1 MPRGSSDIPTLKNKV
16 LQKFVTKFT
25 TPPELILMN
34 LFGESN
40 SPSSTIKWE
49 SQTGFRGL
57 APFGVPGGASERT
70 APLGIAQHEAEA
82 AEWKEKMPFDEEFLN
97 NLREEGTTE
106 VFLSAERRIARE
118 LTSMTSRSLRRKEW
132 MFAKMLFNG
141 SFSYDVKGGLKATV
155 DYGITD
161 DHKVTLS
168 ADNRWSDGTSRDI
181 LGDIMTGKRLINTD
195 CGSKVTHLII
205 SSQVLEYM
213 GHDPDIQTLLQPIA
227 FGDGRLLNSS
237 GINNLALANP
247 NIIGGLLDIPNV
259 VVYDEQYEVRAYLTG
274 AVTGG
279 STTVISVD
287 DASDYE
293 TGEALKFTDVSAGT
307 NESETISSI
316 DVEAGTITVSTAPDD
331 SFRAG
336 EDYVT
341 MTRYFVPQNMA
352 LLMASSVENQEIA
365 EFKPAP
371 FGIPRNYGMKADSH
385 DFWDPAVT
393 EVRIQDKGLP
403 ILYQT
408 DALYQLT
415 VAA

>member
-97 NLREEGTTE
+97 NLRQEGTTE
-106 VFLSAERRIARE
+106 TYLSAERRIARE
-118 LTSMTSRSLRRKEW
+118 LTSMTARSLRRKEW

-155 DYGITD
+155 DYGITS
-161 DHKVTLS
+161 DHQVTLA
-168 ADNRWSDGTSRDI
+168 ADDRWSTGTSRDI

-227 FGDGRLLNSS
+227 FGRGDLLNSS
-237 GINNLALANP
+237 GINNLALANAS
-247 NIIGGLLDIPNV
+247 IIGGLLDIPNI
-259 VVYDEQYEVRAYLTG
+259 VVYDEQYEVRAYLT
-274 AVTGG
+274 AVVTGS

-287 DASDYE
+287 DASDFE
-293 TGEALKFTDVSAGT
+293 TGESLKFTDVSAGT
-307 NESETISSI
+307 DESQTISSI
-316 DVEAGTITVSTAPDD
+316 DVEAGTITVDTAPTA

-352 LLMASSVENQEIA
+352 VLMASTVENQQIA
-365 EFKPAP
+365 EFKAAP
-371 FGIPRNYGMKADSH
+371 FGIPRHFGMKADSH

-403 ILYQT
+403 ILYQR
-408 DALYQLT
+408 DAVYQLT